1 MRQSSEPDLLPR
13 ARPRRSATER
23 PRERTC
29 VGCRRADAP
38 ERLVRLVLGSAG
50 RVVPDL
56 AGKAFGRGA
65 WVHPSSA
72 CLAKAAPRG
81 LSRSFRSEV
90 TTSATE
96 LWLSLRAAAD
106 RRIEGLLGAAA
117 RAGRLAVGSTAAREA
132 FEAGRARLVLVAT
145 DGRAAA
151 DAAWVYEAVQRG
163 IGLAW
168 GKKAVLGPALGHEQ
182 VAVAAVL
189 DEGIAQVLGFAV
201 GVAALP
207 PPAESPK
214 NVLADSST
222 EDG

>member
-1 MRQSSEPDLLPR
+1 
-13 ARPRRSATER
+13 
-23 PRERTC
+23 
-29 VGCRRADAP
+29 
-38 ERLVRLVLGSAG
+38 VLGSAG

-65 WVHPSSA
+65 WVHPTPA
-72 CLAKAAPRG
+72 CLGKAAPRG
-81 LSRSFRSEV
+81 LSRSFRCQV

-96 LWLSLRAAAD
+96 LWLTFRAAAD
-106 RRIEGLLGAAA
+106 RRIEGLLGAAE
-117 RAGRLAVGSTAAREA
+117 RAGRLAVGSSLARDA
-132 FEAGRARLVLVAT
+132 FEAGHARLVLVAT
-145 DGRAAA
+145 DARAAA
-151 DAAWVYEAVQRG
+151 DAAWVYEAVRRG

-168 GKKAVLGPALGHEQ
+168 GKKAVLGHALGREE

-189 DEGIAQVLGFAV
+189 DEGIAQALSFVV
-201 GVAALP
+201 GVAELP

>member
-1 MRQSSEPDLLPR
+1 MRESSEPDVSAR

-23 PRERTC
+23 IRERTC
-29 VGCRRADAP
+29 VGCRRVDAP
-38 ERLVRLVLGSAG
+38 ERLIRLVLGPAG
-50 RVVPDL
+50 RVAPDL

-65 WVHPSSA
+65 WVHPSPG
-72 CLAKAAPRG
+72 CLSKAAPRG
-81 LSRSFRSEV
+81 LSRSLRSEI
-90 TTSATE
+90 TTSVTE
-96 LWLSLRAAAD
+96 LWVSLRAAAD
-106 RRIEGLLGAAA
+106 RRIEGLVGAAD

-145 DGRAAA
+145 DARAAA
-151 DAAWVYEAVQRG
+151 DAAWVYEAVRSG

-168 GKKAVLGPALGHEQ
+168 GKKAALGRATRHDD

-189 DEGIAQVLGFAV
+189 DDGIAQALAFAV
-201 GVAALP
+201 GVAELP
-207 PPAESPK
+207 APQSST

>member
-1 MRQSSEPDLLPR
+1 MQQSSEPDFLPR
-13 ARPRRSATER
+13 GRQRRSANER
-23 PRERTC
+23 AHERTC

-38 ERLVRLVLGSAG
+38 ERLVRLVLGAGG
-50 RVVPDL
+50 RVAPDL

-65 WVHPSSA
+65 WVHPSPA
-72 CLAKAAPRG
+72 CLGKATPRG
-81 LSRSFRSEV
+81 LSRSFRSEI

-96 LWLSLRAAAD
+96 LCLMLKAAAD
-106 RRIEGLLGAAA
+106 RRIEGLLGGGN
-117 RAGRLAVGSTAAREA
+117 RAGRLAIGATASREA

-145 DGRAAA
+145 DARAAA
-151 DAAWVYEAVQRG
+151 DAAWVYEAVRGG

-168 GKKAVLGPALGHEQ
+168 GTKAVLGHALGHEE

-189 DEGIAQVLGFAV
+189 DEGIAQAVGFAV
-201 GVAALP
+201 GVAGLP
-207 PPAESPK
+207 PPAVSPK